1 MSKRDY
7 YDILG
12 VSKEAS
18 QDDLRQAHRRLVRKL
33 HPDVNKED
41 DASSRFSEVQ
51 EAYDVLSD
59 PEKRSQY
66 DRFGHSGMG
75 AGLSLIHI

>member
-7 YDILG
+7 YEILG
-12 VSKEAS
+12 VSKDAS
-18 QDDLRQAHRRLVRKL
+18 QDELRQAHRRLVRKL
-33 HPDVNKED
+33 HPDVNKAE
-41 DASSRFSEVQ
+41 DASARFSEVQ

-59 PEKRSQY
+59 SEKRAQY

-75 AGLSLIHI
+75 SGQS